1 MSTIPETL
9 TSSFAP
15 DACHQ
20 VLDALFLSWPDA
32 PSDCLSSA
40 HLDHLRQCRS
50 CLRKWIAFEAAA
62 DLAFPA
68 APLCEPD
75 VANDRVPTDANSA
88 FRA

>member
-32 PSDCLSSA
+32 PSDTMSSA

-62 DLAFPA
+62 DLAFDSSR
-68 APLCEPD
+68 LCETETGITQI
-75 VANDRVPTDANSA
+75 PTVSNAA